1 MKEFITMN
9 QPECHRVEV
18 IQKLSDSPMFKVSY

>member
-9 QPECHRVEV
+9 SEMSSLLHTQ
-18 IQKLSDSPMFKVSY
+18 